1 MLQEAIKSPYVDYE
15 YYKESYFGSKIPEKA
30 FPKYE
35 MQAEAFLHRITFGR
49 VKRLPEI
56 PDEVMK
62 AICAMAEVNYQEDK
76 KTPGAKSETID
87 GYSVTFADTGS
98 SVRDAEMYQEAKN
111 FLSDTGL
118 LFKGR
123 SRKYDN

>member
-1 MLQEAIKSPYVDYE
+1 MLHEAIKGPYVGYE
-15 YYKESYFGSKIPEKA
+15 YYKESFFGSKIPEKA

-35 MQAEAFLHRITFGR
+35 MQAEAFLQRITFGR

-56 PDEVMK
+56 PDEVKK

-87 GYSVTFADTGS
+87 GYSVTFADTGGNAKA
-98 SVRDAEMYQEAKN
+98 AEMYQAAKDY
-111 FLSDTGL
+111 LSDTGL
-118 LFKGR
+118 LFRGR